1 MKRQLLSMMRLRRKK
16 RHLHYGRR
24 RPQGSHHQEEEEEER
39 RLWKVRMRMR
49 RMKTRTRM
57 MSRFGNSRGK
67 FHHFVDM
74 GVVGCTRNS
83 WLSNSGI

>member
-16 RHLHYGRR
+16 RHLHHGRR
-24 RPQGSHHQEEEEEER
+24 RPQGSRHQEEEEEER

-49 RMKTRTRM
+49 RMKTRTTM
-57 MSRFGNSRGK
+57 MWFGNRRGK

-74 GVVGCTRNS
+74 GVVGCTRIS

>member
-1 MKRQLLSMMRLRRKK
+1 MKRQLLSMKRLRRKK
-16 RHLHYGRR
+16 RHLHHGRR

-49 RMKTRTRM
+49 GMKTRTKM

-67 FHHFVDM
+67 LCHFVDM
-74 GVVGCTRNS
+74 GVVGCTRIS